1 MSTRTAVV
9 ITCDITGCDNE
20 YTRGAHEDEDIA
32 RLSAGG
38 DHWRQRRAN
47 PTEDRPRWL
56 DICPDHRQDG
66 DV

>member
-9 ITCDITGCDNE
+9 ITCDINGCDAE
-20 YTRGAHEDEDIA
+20 YVGHGHEEEDTA
-32 RLSAGG
+32 RYAAGG
-38 DHWRQRRAN
+38 NHWRQRRIFN
-47 PTEDRPRWL
+47 GREQWL